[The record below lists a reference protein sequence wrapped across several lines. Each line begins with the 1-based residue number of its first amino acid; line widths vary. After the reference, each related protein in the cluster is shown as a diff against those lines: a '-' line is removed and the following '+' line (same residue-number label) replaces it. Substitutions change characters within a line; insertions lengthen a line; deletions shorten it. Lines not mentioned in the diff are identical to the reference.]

1 MPSLWWLRKHV
12 KPNRRTD
19 LYRCMGSIECLQSTM
34 RTRTRK
40 RVNIAKE
47 VTILQR
53 KQELEKFRW
62 QTILKPLANKIK
74 ENIMK
79 DRPHLDSVKAW
90 EEAKSKA
97 RFMYKSNQ
105 IIIG

>member
-1 MPSLWWLRKHV
+1 MVVVKAC

-19 LYRCMGSIECLQSTM
+19 LYRCMGLIDCLQSTM

-74 ENIMK
+74 ENIIK
-79 DRPHLDSVKAW
+79 DRPHLDPVKAW